1 MMLKP
6 HKRSIAVPTVSL
18 DSGLYLD
25 RPFELSGHNFIQ
37 TLEPRVFY
45 TYTPY
50 EDQSELPMF
59 DTSLN
64 ELNSTTIF
72 QENQFSGQ
80 DRVLDT
86 NAITT
91 ALTTRI
97 LDDSGYD
104 WMHY

>member
-1 MMLKP
+1 
-6 HKRSIAVPTVSL
+6 
-18 DSGLYLD
+18 
-25 RPFELSGHNFIQ
+25 
-37 TLEPRVFY
+37 
-45 TYTPY
+45 
-50 EDQSELPMF
+50 MF

-80 DRVLDT
+80 DRVMDT

-104 WMHY
+104 WMLLTMAQRFYLSDRKVLRMNRNLMDHHTKEISQIS